1 MDRQFLIVSTFSYLV
16 AVGCMALALR
26 KRVSPDGLLS
36 GFFYRRTAASDED
49 DRRVCGLGF
58 LRRDFAGPASPSPRA
73 ETHRDAVGDRLQR
86 GGLGVVGDRVRFS
99 RPSDVMNLF
108 CVGISHHTANVET
121 RERYV
126 PRRPEESLRAE
137 GGCAETLL
145 LATCNRVEVYAAAS
159 EAVMTEQIAHCL
171 ARGGG
176 GAQPG
181 EDGRGFYRYEG
192 EECVRHLFRVV
203 CGLNSMI
210 IGETE
215 ILGQVKKAYALARE
229 SGSAGPLLH
238 RLFQRAFRV
247 AKQVRSRTEITRGA
261 VSVGSVV
268 VDLAVKIFR
277 DLAERKVLLLGA
289 GEMSERTARALSARG
304 VSDIR
309 VSNRSF
315 ERAERLAASVRGR
328 AVAFQHWPNECRE
341 IDILIS
347 STAAQKSLLTPEILG
362 PMTRERLD
370 RPLFIIDIAVPRDV
384 APEVNEM
391 DGVFLYDIDAL
402 QSIAEQSLALR
413 RQQIAPADAIIA
425 EHMADFRAWYGRRVC
440 NSRNAQLKK
449 LRRLSSVGA

>member
-1 MDRQFLIVSTFSYLV
+1 M
-16 AVGCMALALR
+16 
-26 KRVSPDGLLS
+26 
-36 GFFYRRTAASDED
+36 
-49 DRRVCGLGF
+49 
-58 LRRDFAGPASPSPRA
+58 
-73 ETHRDAVGDRLQR
+73 H
-86 GGLGVVGDRVRFS
+86 
-99 RPSDVMNLF
+99 LF

-121 RERYV
+121 RERYSL
-126 PRRPEESLRAE
+126 RRPEEWLRAE
-137 GGCAETLL
+137 SGCDEALM

-159 EAVMTEQIAHCL
+159 EAVPTEQIAHCL
-171 ARGGG
+171 ARGG
-176 GAQPG
+176 AQPG
-181 EDGRGFYRYEG
+181 DDGSGFYRYEG

-203 CGLNSMI
+203 CGLDSMV

-247 AKQVRSRTEITRGA
+247 AKQVRSTTGITRGA

-268 VDLAVKIFR
+268 ADLAVKIFR

-289 GEMSERTARALSARG
+289 GEMNERTARALSARG

-315 ERAERLAASVRGR
+315 ERAERLATLVRGR
-328 AVAFQHWPNECRE
+328 AVAFEHWPNACRE

-347 STAAQKSLLTPEILG
+347 STAAKEPLLTPEILG
-362 PMTRERLD
+362 PMIRERLD

-391 DGVFLYDIDAL
+391 DGVFVYDIDAL

-425 EHMADFRAWYGRRVC
+425 EHVADFRACYGGA
-440 NSRNAQLKK
+440 SLQLA
-449 LRRLSSVGA
+449 SAA